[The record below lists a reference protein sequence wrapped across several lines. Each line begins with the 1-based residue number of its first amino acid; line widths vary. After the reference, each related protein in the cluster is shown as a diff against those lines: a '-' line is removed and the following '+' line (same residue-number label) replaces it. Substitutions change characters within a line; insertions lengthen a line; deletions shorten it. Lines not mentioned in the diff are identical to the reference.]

1 MSDKAMK
8 PFVKWAGGKGQLVS
22 EIRKKYPAELGK
34 SIKKYAEPFVGGG
47 AILFDVLNNYE
58 LDEVY
63 ISDTNAELINVYRI
77 LRDDLDS
84 LLAFLREY
92 QEEYLPLT
100 MDNRKDYYY
109 GKRDRFNELKRAKV
123 LNVEMAALFIF
134 LNRTCFN
141 GLYRVNSKG
150 DYNVP
155 AGYYKKPRICDEDNL
170 RKVSTALSKVLIRCG
185 DYRESEVF
193 MDENTFVY
201 FDPPY
206 RPLTVTSSF
215 TAYTEN
221 EFGDKEQEE
230 LASYIQH
237 LSSIGVHVVASNSD
251 PKNIDPQDNFFDE
264 LYSKMNVARIFA
276 ARMINSNG
284 NARGRISELLI
295 YNC

>member
-1 MSDKAMK
+1 MSSKDIK

-22 EIRKKYPAELGK
+22 EIRKKYPAGLGK
-34 SIKKYAEPFVGGG
+34 TIKKYAEPFVGGG
-47 AILFDVLNNYE
+47 AILFDVLNHYE

-63 ISDTNAELINVYRI
+63 ISDTNAELINVYQI
-77 LRDDLDS
+77 LRDDIDNLIAYLQKFQDD
-84 LLAFLREY
+84 
-92 QEEYLPLT
+92 YLPL
-100 MDNRKDYYY
+100 DVDDRKSYYY
-109 GKRDRFNELKRAKV
+109 KNRDRFNELKKAKV
-123 LNVEMAALFIF
+123 LNVELAALFIF

-141 GLYRVNSKG
+141 GLYRVNAKG
-150 DYNVP
+150 EYNVP
-155 AGYYKKPRICDEDNL
+155 TGYYKMPRICDEDNL
-170 RKVSTALSKVLIRCG
+170 RKISAALSKVIIRCG

-221 EFGDKEQEE
+221 EFGDREQEE
-230 LASYIQH
+230 LASYIQE
-237 LSSIGVHVVASNSD
+237 LSSRGVHVVASNSD

-284 NARGRISELLI
+284 NARGKISELLI